1 MNIKPLGNRVVI
13 KRAEAQEQTK
23 SGILLT
29 GAAKEKPQY
38 AVVVAV
44 GPGLVVDGTRQEMQV
59 KVGDKVL
66 YSQYAGND
74 IKIDGEDVIIL
85 KEEDILA
92 IIEE

>member
-38 AVVVAV
+38 ADVIAV
-44 GPGLVVDGTRQEMQV
+44 GPGIVVDGVRVEMEV

-85 KEEDILA
+85 KEDDILA

>member
-13 KRAEAQEQTK
+13 KRAEVKEQTK
-23 SGILLT
+23 SGIILT
-29 GAAKEKPQY
+29 GAAKEKPQH
-38 AVVVAV
+38 AIVIAV
-44 GPGLVVDGTRQEMQV
+44 GPGLVVDGIRQEMEV
-59 KVGDKVL
+59 KVSDKVL

-74 IKIDGEDVIIL
+74 IEIDGEKVIIL

>member
-13 KRAEAQEQTK
+13 KRAEAREQTK

-29 GAAKEKPQY
+29 GAAKEKSQY
-38 AVVVAV
+38 AIVLAV
-44 GPGLVVDGTRQEMQV
+44 GPGNVVDGVRQELEV

-66 YSQYAGND
+66 YSQYAGSD

-92 IIEE
+92 IIED

>member
-13 KRAEAQEQTK
+13 KRAVAEEKTK

-29 GAAKEKPQY
+29 GAAKERPQY
-38 AVVVAV
+38 AEVLAV
-44 GPGLVVDGTRQEMQV
+44 GPGVIVDDIRQEMQV

-74 IKIDGEDVIIL
+74 IKVDGEEVIII
-85 KEEDILA
+85 KEDDILA
-92 IIEE
+92 IIED

>member
-44 GPGLVVDGTRQEMQV
+44 GPGLVVDGLRQDMEV
-59 KVGDKVL
+59 EVGDKVL

>member
-38 AVVVAV
+38 ATVLAV
-44 GPGLVVDGTRQEMQV
+44 GPGNVVDGVRQEMEV

-74 IKIDGEDVIIL
+74 IKVDGEDVIIL

-92 IIEE
+92 IIED

>member
-38 AVVVAV
+38 ADVIAV
-44 GPGLVVDGTRQEMQV
+44 GPGIFVDGVRVEMEV

-85 KEEDILA
+85 KEDDILA

>member
-38 AVVVAV
+38 ATVLAV
-44 GPGLVVDGTRQEMQV
+44 GPGNIVDGVRQEMEV

-74 IKIDGEDVIIL
+74 IKVDGEDVIIL

-92 IIEE
+92 IIED

>member
-13 KRAEAQEQTK
+13 KRAEAKEQTK

-38 AVVVAV
+38 ADVIAV
-44 GPGLVVDGTRQEMQV
+44 GPGIVVDGVRVEMEV
-59 KVGDKVL
+59 KVGNKVL

-74 IKIDGEDVIIL
+74 IKLEGEDVIIL
-85 KEEDILA
+85 KEDDILA